1 MSTRPLPD
9 YWTTR
14 LQDYKTTGLH
24 DYATARLLDH
34 ATMKHSIWQD
44 GIKIGLIG
52 GGIGVLLSLIG
63 MVEAFSQRHIISN
76 VISMGHTLLLVIALL
91 VGYMAAKRA
100 SQTQPLR
107 VLANGLISG
116 LMVGGSLALLVM
128 VGNLVRLRAIFI
140 NASPVLYKL
149 LTFDYGIG
157 SGIFLLLCAGAFSG
171 LLSGLFY
178 LSPAL
183 ARRVLLTSLSSVVMA
198 GVLQDLLRPTFA
210 LWGPLAIINE
220 WLFAAN
226 GLTIEGAVSLFI
238 LMALIIYFWAKR
250 GSAVKAG
257 FRGLPPTKQRALR
270 ITGLLLLIIV
280 LLILPQVLG
289 LFLSEVLTIV
299 GLYVLLGLGLNIV
312 VGYAGLL
319 DLGYVAF
326 FAIGAYTIALLTSPE
341 LGFFGLSFWSALP
354 FAIIVGVIF
363 GVLLGIPVLKMR
375 GDYLAIATLGF
386 GEIIRILVL
395 SDFLRPWLGGAQGVG
410 KIPKAAIG
418 SMEFAGPQ
426 QIYYL
431 ILAGCFLVGFIS
443 WRLRDSRLGRAWM
456 AVREDEDV
464 AQAMGINLVAA
475 KLLAFATGA
484 AFSALSGAIF
494 ASKLGSVY
502 PHSFNVMI
510 SINILCLIIVGGMGS
525 IPGVLVGAIA
535 LVGLPEL
542 LREFADYRL
551 LVYGAALVA
560 MMLFRPAG
568 LWPEAV
574 HRRELQEE
582 ESVGTETESLLG
594 PEPGKQE
601 GV

>member
-1 MSTRPLPD
+1 M
-9 YWTTR
+9 
-14 LQDYKTTGLH
+14 
-24 DYATARLLDH
+24 
-34 ATMKHSIWQD
+34 I
-44 GIKIGLIG
+44 
-52 GGIGVLLSLIG
+52 
-63 MVEAFSQRHIISN
+63 EAFSQRDIISN
-76 VISMGHTLLLVIALL
+76 VVSMGHTLLLL
-91 VGYMAAKRA
+91 VVVFIGYLAAKRTIR
-100 SQTQPLR
+100 SEPLW
-107 VLANGLISG
+107 ALINSFTSG
-116 LMVGGSLALLVM
+116 LTVGGLLALLVI
-128 VGNLVRLRAIFI
+128 VGSVINLRQVFI
-140 NASPVLYKL
+140 NASPLLYKI
-149 LTFDYGIG
+149 LTFNQGVETGILLLLG
-157 SGIFLLLCAGAFSG
+157 SGAMSG
-171 LLSGLFY
+171 LLAGLFY
-178 LSPAL
+178 LVPSL
-183 ARRVLLTSLSSVVMA
+183 ARGVLIKSLGGIVMV

-210 LWGPLAIINE
+210 LWGPLAVINE

-226 GLTIEGAVSLFI
+226 GLTIHGAVGLFI
-238 LMALIIYFWAKR
+238 LIAGSSYFWAKK
-250 GSAVKAG
+250 GSAIR
-257 FRGLPPTKQRALR
+257 FGLQRLPSKGQRTLR
-270 ITGLLLLIIV
+270 ITSLLLLVMI
-280 LLILPQVLG
+280 LLVLPQILG

-312 VGYAGLL
+312 VGFAGLL

-326 FAIGAYTIALLTSPE
+326 FAIGAYTLAVLTSPE
-341 LGFFGLSFWSALP
+341 LGFFHLSFWGALP
-354 FAIIVGVIF
+354 FAVIMGIIS

-395 SDFLRPWLGGAQGVG
+395 SDFLRPWLGGAQGIG
-410 KIPKAAIG
+410 KIPKASIG
-418 SMEFAGPQ
+418 SIEFVTPQ

-431 ILAGCFLVGFIS
+431 ILFGCLLVGFIS

-464 AQAMGINLVAA
+464 AQAMGIHLVAT

-542 LREFADYRL
+542 LREFAEYRL

-560 MMLFRPAG
+560 MMLFRPEG
-568 LWPEAV
+568 LWPEALR
-574 HRRELQEE
+574 RRELRE
-582 ESVGTETESLLG
+582 G
-594 PEPGKQE
+594 EPAEKQSE
-601 GV
+601 PFSDSTSHQ